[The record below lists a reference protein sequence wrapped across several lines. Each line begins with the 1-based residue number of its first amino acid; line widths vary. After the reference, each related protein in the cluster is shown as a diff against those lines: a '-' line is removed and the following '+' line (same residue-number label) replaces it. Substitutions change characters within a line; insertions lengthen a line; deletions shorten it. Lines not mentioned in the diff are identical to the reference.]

1 MKEGKY
7 LRQDEKY
14 AKKQSFRPLALM
26 LTLMLVLGS
35 VVGGTVAWLIADTD
49 PVVNTFTYG
58 DIDLK
63 LEETDTDL
71 DNDDDPNT
79 NQYKML
85 PGEDITKDP
94 QVTVLAGSENCWLFV
109 KLVKSENFDD
119 FMTYTIGGGWAQLY
133 DAEGNEIK
141 GVYYRFHGET
151 TEDEIYSVLDGD
163 MVSVSESVTKEMLN
177 DLDDNG
183 KNVADATY
191 PSLTVT
197 AYAVQYSGFEPEITE
212 GAIEPTAVQ
221 IKAAA
226 LNAWNAVEQQNDIA
240 SPNP

>member
-7 LRQDEKY
+7 LRQDEKC
-14 AKKQSFRPLALM
+14 AKKHSYRPLALM

-63 LEETDTDL
+63 LEETDTHL
-71 DNDDDPNT
+71 DDDDDPNT

-94 QVTVLAGSENCWLFV
+94 KVTVLAGSENCWLFV
-109 KLVKSENFDD
+109 KLVRSENFSE
-119 FMTYTIGGGWAQLY
+119 FLTYTIEDGWSQLY
-133 DAEGNEIK
+133 DAEGNEVE
-141 GVYYRFHGET
+141 GVYYRFQSENT
-151 TEDEIYSVLDGD
+151 KDVIYSVLKRDK
-163 MVSVSESVTKEMLN
+163 VSVLGSVTKELLN

-183 KNVADATY
+183 KNVTGATY
-191 PSLTVT
+191 PSLSAT

-212 GAIEPTAVQ
+212 GAIEPTADQV
-221 IKAAA
+221 KAAA
-226 LNAWNAVEQQNDIA
+226 LNAWNAVEA
-240 SPNP
+240 AE